1 MERYFR
7 IHWVVKE
14 IRGLN
19 STGGA
24 NEHQNYKLNL
34 FEHAIIGFYYYYT
47 EFHNSHQHTWHAFI
61 FLETALVYAV
71 WFKQGTFILCRVFQ
85 R

>member
-19 STGGA
+19 SIGGA
-24 NEHQNYKLNL
+24 NEQQNYKLNL
-34 FEHAIIGFYYYYT
+34 SEHAIIGFYYYYT
-47 EFHNSHQHTWHAFI
+47 QFHNSHQHMACFYLFGDSTG
-61 FLETALVYAV
+61 VCCV
-71 WFKQGTFILCRVFQ
+71 V
-85 R
+85 